1 MANMKGEDEMYD
13 TTTLK
18 QGLRKLKKRDLAILG
33 ENHGLASAYN
43 MKKEDLITAL
53 NDLLP
58 KSFAEDIIY
67 FTSNEMMLYS
77 DGFRQM
83 FEGLD
88 HNLLLQSLDKMK
100 DDNLIPDFFG
110 DKNDNISVEEVF
122 QTFDL
127 MKKMVADDD
136 INHLNYLINMGYAF
150 PVTKDYYT
158 TVKLPSELKEVFKI
172 TMEER
177 GDEIFDYQSL
187 QLYII
192 SLTNLYGVCS
202 YHQLHKVHKKLTGSS
217 LTLKKVRDYVLK
229 FSEKDLLC
237 KATENYL
244 YNTVLKEEEYEMIV
258 DSDLNR
264 AYYFPTEAELSAYG
278 YGFFRPQAMKIFEE
292 LKETI
297 LNHSKI
303 EDFVEEEFVSYAD
316 ALGSE
321 DEDTLDSFDFI
332 LDEIMFSAKMGY
344 GLYDLIKVL
353 DDEVCKFD
361 SLKDMNHAYS
371 LYLQLQESARKW
383 PLKGALLSE
392 L

>member
-1 MANMKGEDEMYD
+1 MKGEDEMYD
-13 TTTLK
+13 KTTLK

-33 ENHGLASAYN
+33 QNHGIASVYK
-43 MKKEDLITAL
+43 MKKEDLISAL

-58 KSFAEDIIY
+58 KRFAEDIIC
-67 FTSNEMMLYS
+67 FSSNELMLFS

-83 FEGLD
+83 LEGLD
-88 HNLLLQSLDKMK
+88 HDQLKQSLDQMK
-100 DDNLIPDFFG
+100 DENLIPDVFG
-110 DKNDNISVEEVF
+110 DMNDNFSEEDVF
-122 QTFDL
+122 KIFDV
-127 MKKMVADDD
+127 MKKMVVDDD
-136 INHLNYLINMGYAF
+136 INHLDYLINMGYVF
-150 PVTKDYYT
+150 PVIKDHYT
-158 TVKLPSELKEVFKI
+158 TVKLPSELKEVFKN

-192 SLTNLYGVCS
+192 SLINLYGVCS
-202 YHQLHKVHKKLTGSS
+202 YHQLHKVYKKLTGSS

-229 FSEKDLLC
+229 FSKKFVFCE
-237 KATENYL
+237 ATENYL
-244 YNTVLKEEEYEMIV
+244 YNSVLKEEEYEMIV

-278 YGFFRPQAMKIFEE
+278 YGFFRPEAMKIYEE

-303 EDFVEEEFVSYAD
+303 EDVVEEEFVSYAD
-316 ALGSE
+316 ALELE
-321 DEDTLDSFDFI
+321 DENILDSFEFI

-353 DDEVCKFD
+353 DNEVCKFD

-371 LYLQLQESARKW
+371 LYLQLQETARKW
-383 PLKGALLSE
+383 TLKGALFSE
-392 L
+392 F